1 MSVKACVIGIDGGG
15 TKTHLLCTSLEGDV
29 LAEVYGGSSN
39 LCSNSAQMVRANL
52 IELFERM
59 YKTLGEEVE
68 ILGVCLGTAG
78 LIAKGAKE
86 QLTEM
91 LTSLTKATVVEV
103 VGDMETA
110 LVANIE
116 DEAGVLIISGTGAI
130 GCGMDLNHQTY
141 RSGGWGHLVGDE
153 GSAYWIA
160 MQGLRYALKGY
171 DGRGSET
178 ALYEA
183 FKKELGV
190 KSHQAL
196 ISMLYQVDFNKM
208 KMAALSRVVAQ
219 IADEGDEV
227 ARLILKEAG
236 DELAYLCAS
245 IIKKMKLD
253 DLGDFKIIC
262 SGSVLV
268 KNNLVRCE
276 FSDKMKI
283 WYPCVNIQLIDQEA
297 AWGAVKLALKGVHL
311 DESHP
316 IKD

>member
-141 RSGGWGHLVGDE
+141 RSGGWGHLIGDE

-227 ARLILKEAG
+227 ARRVLKEAG
-236 DELAYLCAS
+236 DELSHLAISVIQRLKFS
-245 IIKKMKLD
+245 KLD
-253 DLGDFKIIC
+253 DFKIIC
-262 SGSVLV
+262 AGSVLV
-268 KNNLVRCE
+268 NNDLVRSE
-276 FSDKMKI
+276 FNGKI
-283 WYPCVNIQLIDQEA
+283 KVEYPQAQVVLIEKEA
-297 AWGAVKLALKGVHL
+297 AWGAVKLAFKGAT
-311 DESHP
+311 
-316 IKD
+316 IK